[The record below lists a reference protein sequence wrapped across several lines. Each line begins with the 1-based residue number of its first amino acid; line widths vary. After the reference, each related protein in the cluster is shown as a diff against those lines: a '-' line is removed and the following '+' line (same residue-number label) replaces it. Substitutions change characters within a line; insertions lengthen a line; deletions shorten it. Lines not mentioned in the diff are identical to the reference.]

1 MRRTDSL
8 DFHNERKVIVLRD
21 VKEYEWKDVRD
32 NVVTIAGTPPG
43 IRTCQRVYAE
53 HSKRLG
59 RRVFKFAKCGRKRWK
74 VTKKVE
80 ACVLRRL
87 KALRQKCVCTSTTLQ
102 RELKKEMDVSLEC
115 STVRKI
121 LARHGYKWRPRCQ
134 KPLVDK
140 KLAARRLVFARA
152 ILRLSRAAL
161 RAKLCLSLDGVILQM
176 PPKDPTDRANH
187 CLHGNTHMYR
197 LEGEAASPQL
207 AGEDPYPDQVPLAR
221 SIPMWGGISEG
232 GVAIV
237 TFHKKKK
244 KITTSEWV
252 KAVQAGKLKTA
263 IESLDPVDGPGPKS
277 FLCDGENFLHAK
289 ASKAA
294 YAADSLK
301 AWQVP
306 PSSPDLNPVEKFWG
320 WFRRQLRAKDLADL
334 RTKRPVLT
342 KEQYKARIR
351 AICTSAKAQAVAKKF
366 AADLR
371 RVCKEVVEKKGQRS
385 RS

>member
-1 MRRTDSL
+1 MASGLRIKCASTFVTLVPKFVNKSSAEPKVTMVLLYNHFKSRR
-8 DFHNERKVIVLRD
+8 
-21 VKEYEWKDVRD
+21 
-32 NVVTIAGTPPG
+32 A
-43 IRTCQRVYAE
+43 TCISDTCRNFEYAE

-59 RRVFKFAKCGRKRWK
+59 RQVFKFAKCRRKRWK

-87 KALRQKCVCTSTTLQ
+87 KALRQKCVCTSTTLH

-115 STVRKI
+115 STIRKI
-121 LARHGYKWRPRCQ
+121 LARHGYKWRPRYQ

-221 SIPMWGGISEG
+221 SIPMWG
-232 GVAIV
+232 
-237 TFHKKKK
+237 
-244 KITTSEWV
+244 
-252 KAVQAGKLKTA
+252 
-263 IESLDPVDGPGPKS
+263 
-277 FLCDGENFLHAK
+277 
-289 ASKAA
+289 ASARA
-294 YAADSLK
+294 
-301 AWQVP
+301 AWQ
-306 PSSPDLNPVEKFWG
+306 S
-320 WFRRQLRAKDLADL
+320 
-334 RTKRPVLT
+334 
-342 KEQYKARIR
+342 
-351 AICTSAKAQAVAKKF
+351 
-366 AADLR
+366 
-371 RVCKEVVEKKGQRS
+371 
-385 RS
+385 

>member
-1 MRRTDSL
+1 MPLVQEMRRTDSL

-115 STVRKI
+115 STIRKI

-221 SIPMWGGISEG
+221 SIPMWG
-232 GVAIV
+232 
-237 TFHKKKK
+237 
-244 KITTSEWV
+244 
-252 KAVQAGKLKTA
+252 
-263 IESLDPVDGPGPKS
+263 
-277 FLCDGENFLHAK
+277 
-289 ASKAA
+289 ASARA
-294 YAADSLK
+294 
-301 AWQVP
+301 AWQ
-306 PSSPDLNPVEKFWG
+306 S
-320 WFRRQLRAKDLADL
+320 
-334 RTKRPVLT
+334 
-342 KEQYKARIR
+342 
-351 AICTSAKAQAVAKKF
+351 
-366 AADLR
+366 
-371 RVCKEVVEKKGQRS
+371 
-385 RS
+385 